1 MSLTPLS
8 ANHHYLRLS
17 ITLPVRTADSEPD
30 EDVDVL
36 TIRKAL
42 QDALGDSFGI
52 TSAGTYI
59 DILAVTKWSTGG
71 VRVGGR
77 DPWGEVIL
85 RVHPSDAPKILAA
98 VTAASPSR
106 SSQPRLS
113 LLRESSFLP
122 SLSFGS
128 GGYADAGYIG
138 L

>member
-59 DILAVTKWSTGG
+59 DVLAVTKWSTGG

-77 DPWGEVIL
+77 DPWGEVIV
-85 RVHPSDAPKILAA
+85 RAHTSDAPKILAA
-98 VTAASPSR
+98 ITATSPSR
-106 SSQPRLS
+106 PSQPRFS